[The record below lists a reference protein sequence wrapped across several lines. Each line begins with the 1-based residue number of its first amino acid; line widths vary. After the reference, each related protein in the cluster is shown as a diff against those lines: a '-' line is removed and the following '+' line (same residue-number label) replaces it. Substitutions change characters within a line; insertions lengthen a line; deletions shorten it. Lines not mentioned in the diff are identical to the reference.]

1 MNAGLPQPAQ
11 EPTMI
16 WYLVTAEHAYTVSEH
31 LRSSWGAVLR
41 KKMVVMPYALLTG
54 MPTLPN
60 GSYVFSDLE
69 RLDALPRAVLG
80 KVWTRLQ
87 ASGCRLLNHPQR
99 SLRRLELLDALH
111 ADGGNAF
118 RAFRADTVG
127 EPWRYPVFVR
137 QEKEHNGARSSLLHD
152 AASVRA
158 ALLQLVLAG
167 HALRD
172 LLVVEM
178 CNTADASG
186 VYRKYSAFRIGEQIV
201 PRHVLF
207 SRNWM
212 LKDMDLMDE
221 SQRSEV
227 RSYCR
232 DNPHEAEL
240 RRVFDRAQIDYGRI
254 DYALDHD
261 GRIQTWEINTNPQI
275 MRAPE
280 AYPEALRRFHQ
291 AFAERY
297 LAAMHAIDDDG
308 EEVID
313 VGWPQLATSLGG

>member
-1 MNAGLPQPAQ
+1 MQDFRRKNP

-31 LRSSWGAVLR
+31 LRGAWGAPLR
-41 KKMVVMPYALLTG
+41 KRVVVMPYALLTG
-54 MPTLPN
+54 MPTLPR

-69 RLDALPRAVLG
+69 RLDALPRVVLG
-80 KVWTRLQ
+80 KVWAKLQ

-118 RAFRADTVG
+118 RAFRADRVG

-137 QEKEHNGARSSLLHD
+137 QEKEHSGAQSPLLHD

-158 ALLQLVLAG
+158 ALLQLVLGG

-178 CNTADASG
+178 CDTADAAG
-186 VYRKYSAFRIGEQIV
+186 IYRKYSAFRIGERII

-207 SRNWM
+207 SRRWM
-212 LKDMDLMDE
+212 LKDMDLLEPAHRDE
-221 SQRSEV
+221 V
-227 RSYCR
+227 AAYCR

-240 RRVFDRAQIDYGRI
+240 RRLFERAQIDYGRI
-254 DYALDHD
+254 DYALDRN
-261 GRIQTWEINTNPQI
+261 GRIQVWEINTNPQI

-280 AYPEALRRFHQ
+280 AYPPPLRPFHQ

-297 LAAMHAIDDDG
+297 LDAMQTIDCDGDAAIDA
-308 EEVID
+308 
-313 VGWPQLATSLGG
+313 GWASLATTLVA